1 MSTHEHSIDPF
12 RHDHV
17 YLGEHHERNE
27 RKTWAVIALC
37 AAMMVGEILGG
48 WLFGS
53 MALIADGMH
62 MSTHAAALL
71 IAAWAYTYARRH
83 ALDRRFA
90 FGTGKLGEL
99 AGYSSAL
106 ILAMIAILIGFESVS
121 RLLSPVHIS
130 FDQALPIAG
139 LGLCVNLLS
148 AWLLRD
154 DHDHAHG
161 HEHHDHDHHHDHAH
175 DHADHA
181 HDDDRGHKNDL
192 NMRAAYV
199 HVLAD
204 AAVSVLAIIGLL
216 AGRELG
222 WAWMDPVM
230 GIIGACVIANWSWG
244 LIRAAGSVLLDMSSN
259 DTLADSIKTRLEIG
273 ADRVADF
280 HLWRLGPGHNAV
292 IATLVTDKP
301 EPASAYK
308 ARLADVRTLSHI
320 TIEVEAC
327 TDGHTD

>member
-1 MSTHEHSIDPF
+1 MDTHEHSVEPF

-17 YLGEHHERNE
+17 YLGQHHERNE

-37 AAMMVGEILGG
+37 AVMMVGEIVGG

-53 MALIADGMH
+53 MALVADGMH
-62 MSTHAAALL
+62 MSTHAGALL
-71 IAAWAYTYARRH
+71 IAAWAYTFARRH
-83 ALDRRFA
+83 ALDKRFA

-99 AGYSSAL
+99 AGYTSAL

-130 FDQALPIAG
+130 FTQALPIAG
-139 LGLCVNLLS
+139 LGLFVNLLS

-154 DHDHAHG
+154 DHTHVHSDHLHNHDEG
-161 HEHHDHDHHHDHAH
+161 HEHDHAH
-175 DHADHA
+175 VDHDHE
-181 HDDDRGHKNDL
+181 DRRGHKNDL
-192 NMRAAYV
+192 NMRAAYL

-216 AGRELG
+216 AGLELG
-222 WAWMDPVM
+222 WKWMDPVM

-244 LIRAAGSVLLDMSSN
+244 LLRAAGAVLLDMSAN
-259 DTLADSIKTRLEIG
+259 PTLADTIRARLESG
-273 ADRVADF
+273 ADRVADL

-292 IATLVTDKP
+292 IATLVTDQP
-301 EPASAYK
+301 QPASFYR
-308 ARLADVRTLSHI
+308 ARLAGVGTLSHV

-327 TDGHTD
+327 ADEHPN